1 MATDNNMTSALPD
14 GTLLRSATTTYK
26 IVRTLGQGSFGI
38 TYLAEM
44 NNDGTANAST
54 AAVYVTVKEFF
65 MSKINGRK
73 GTAVTN
79 SDAEGFFDYYKKRFI
94 KEAQN
99 LKSLNHEH
107 IVKVAEAFECNGTA
121 YYAMEYIDGETL
133 SGLISRKGRL
143 MEQEAIDI
151 TLQVADALSYMHN
164 RKMLHLDL
172 KPSNIMMRN
181 GEAVLIDFGL
191 SKQFNQSGEPESST
205 TIGLGTPGYAPI
217 EQANYH
223 EHSGLPATLDIYALG
238 ATMMKMLTGVGEMPT
253 ASDILNDGFPFGLFA
268 QAGVSEK
275 TTAVVNKAMAPM
287 SKARYQTVAELA
299 QALSG
304 KTGKDNEETEIRSN
318 EKKTSFGQIVSTLLT
333 IVICIVIGALVLN
346 YAVGSCNGS
355 EGRDDTAVVDAQT
368 TSNSGKTEQATSP
381 KAVDLGLPSRTLWAD
396 RNLGAADIHSDGPHY
411 AFGTTVS
418 KDDYPMNTGEEFD
431 GEESIIGTSHDVAT
445 QKLGEAWQLPS
456 KEQFEELIKVCQC
469 KSVSGGHEFTGP
481 NGKTLFF
488 PATKGDDGYGY
499 YWSGQKGCV
508 LELVPGSIPTHI
520 MYNFAAYCGLSIR
533 PVRQMRSH
541 AVYGLE

>member
-44 NNDGTANAST
+44 NNDGTANVST

-143 MEQEAIDI
+143 REQEAIDI

-238 ATMMKMLTGVGEMPT
+238 ATMMKMLTGISEMPP
-253 ASDILNDGFPFGLFA
+253 ASEILNEGFPISLFREN
-268 QAGVSEK
+268 GVSTFLTEI
-275 TTAVVNKAMAPM
+275 VEKAMAPL
-287 SKARYQTVAELA
+287 KKNRYQTVEELHSDLA
-299 QALSG
+299 KLSRSTENTQYDPKLDHRDGQSREQNEVSDVMGYNNGCNAKLNGNKIEQKSRNIELKDINNKPNGIKYKYFTGLAYLIEEWLFSFLMLCFCSVSPPDRGDARRLLIAFLIAAIFVFVWIMNRSRILPISLLKKIGWGITALVVGNALLLPTWDPSLTFSFFALSVLFAPISALLMMIR
-304 KTGKDNEETEIRSN
+304 KD
-318 EKKTSFGQIVSTLLT
+318 
-333 IVICIVIGALVLN
+333 
-346 YAVGSCNGS
+346 
-355 EGRDDTAVVDAQT
+355 
-368 TSNSGKTEQATSP
+368 
-381 KAVDLGLPSRTLWAD
+381 
-396 RNLGAADIHSDGPHY
+396 
-411 AFGTTVS
+411 
-418 KDDYPMNTGEEFD
+418 
-431 GEESIIGTSHDVAT
+431 
-445 QKLGEAWQLPS
+445 
-456 KEQFEELIKVCQC
+456 
-469 KSVSGGHEFTGP
+469 
-481 NGKTLFF
+481 
-488 PATKGDDGYGY
+488 
-499 YWSGQKGCV
+499 
-508 LELVPGSIPTHI
+508 
-520 MYNFAAYCGLSIR
+520 
-533 PVRQMRSH
+533 
-541 AVYGLE
+541 

>member
-1 MATDNNMTSALPD
+1 MATDNNMTNALPD

-143 MEQEAIDI
+143 REQEAIDI

-304 KTGKDNEETEIRSN
+304 KTGKDNEETGIKNN

-346 YAVGSCNGS
+346 YAISSC
-355 EGRDDTAVVDAQT
+355 
-368 TSNSGKTEQATSP
+368 
-381 KAVDLGLPSRTLWAD
+381 
-396 RNLGAADIHSDGPHY
+396 H
-411 AFGTTVS
+411 
-418 KDDYPMNTGEEFD
+418 
-431 GEESIIGTSHDVAT
+431 
-445 QKLGEAWQLPS
+445 
-456 KEQFEELIKVCQC
+456 
-469 KSVSGGHEFTGP
+469 
-481 NGKTLFF
+481 
-488 PATKGDDGYGY
+488 
-499 YWSGQKGCV
+499 
-508 LELVPGSIPTHI
+508 
-520 MYNFAAYCGLSIR
+520 
-533 PVRQMRSH
+533 
-541 AVYGLE
+541 

>member
-143 MEQEAIDI
+143 REQEAIDI

-238 ATMMKMLTGVGEMPT
+238 ATMMKMLTGIHEMPT

-304 KTGKDNEETEIRSN
+304 KTGKDNEETEIKTN
-318 EKKTSFGQIVSTLLT
+318 EKKTSFGRIVSTLLT
-333 IVICIVIGALVLN
+333 IVICVVIGALVLN

-355 EGRDDTAVVDAQT
+355 EGRDDTAAVDAQT

-396 RNLGAADIHSDGPHY
+396 RNLGAADIHSDGPPY

>member
-1 MATDNNMTSALPD
+1 MATYNNTTSALPD

-44 NNDGTANAST
+44 NNDGTASAST

-143 MEQEAIDI
+143 REQEAIDI

-172 KPSNIMMRN
+172 KPSNIMMRS

-287 SKARYQTVAELA
+287 SKARYQTVEELA

-304 KTGKDNEETEIRSN
+304 KTGNDNEETEIRSN
-318 EKKTSFGQIVSTLLT
+318 EKKTSFGRIVSTLLT

-346 YAVGSCNGS
+346 YAISSC
-355 EGRDDTAVVDAQT
+355 
-368 TSNSGKTEQATSP
+368 
-381 KAVDLGLPSRTLWAD
+381 
-396 RNLGAADIHSDGPHY
+396 H
-411 AFGTTVS
+411 
-418 KDDYPMNTGEEFD
+418 
-431 GEESIIGTSHDVAT
+431 
-445 QKLGEAWQLPS
+445 
-456 KEQFEELIKVCQC
+456 
-469 KSVSGGHEFTGP
+469 
-481 NGKTLFF
+481 
-488 PATKGDDGYGY
+488 
-499 YWSGQKGCV
+499 
-508 LELVPGSIPTHI
+508 
-520 MYNFAAYCGLSIR
+520 
-533 PVRQMRSH
+533 
-541 AVYGLE
+541 

>member
-1 MATDNNMTSALPD
+1 MAICTIGFFFVTLKSNNSYLNPTMEQKQANMATDNNMTSALPD

-44 NNDGTANAST
+44 NNDGTASAST

-73 GTAVTN
+73 GTALTN

-143 MEQEAIDI
+143 REQEAIDI

-172 KPSNIMMRN
+172 KPSNIMMRS

-268 QAGVSEK
+268 QAGISEK

-287 SKARYQTVAELA
+287 SKARYQTVEELA

-318 EKKTSFGQIVSTLLT
+318 EEKTDFGRIVSTLLT

-346 YAVGSCNGS
+346 YAISSCS
-355 EGRDDTAVVDAQT
+355 C
-368 TSNSGKTEQATSP
+368 
-381 KAVDLGLPSRTLWAD
+381 
-396 RNLGAADIHSDGPHY
+396 H
-411 AFGTTVS
+411 
-418 KDDYPMNTGEEFD
+418 
-431 GEESIIGTSHDVAT
+431 
-445 QKLGEAWQLPS
+445 
-456 KEQFEELIKVCQC
+456 
-469 KSVSGGHEFTGP
+469 
-481 NGKTLFF
+481 
-488 PATKGDDGYGY
+488 
-499 YWSGQKGCV
+499 
-508 LELVPGSIPTHI
+508 
-520 MYNFAAYCGLSIR
+520 
-533 PVRQMRSH
+533 
-541 AVYGLE
+541 